1 MRRFVIFLL
10 FMLCFLSIEAQQ
22 ISLVVDN
29 QNPGWLSNKIGYG
42 DQKSVQNLKVTGYI
56 NSTDLSFIGELIGK
70 QSLNGILDLEDAY
83 IVGDTDNIIDK
94 AYFGYGE
101 LKHLLLPKSLVSAK
115 QCINALTLDTLTV
128 GGEAMPTIE
137 CSYLYADGELLNKR
151 VRNLKLR
158 AGIVE
163 IPNRTFYRKSSSNKE
178 ECIFTSITLPHTIT
192 KIGDKAFTNN
202 FALGKVNLPEGI
214 EEIGDQAFYNTAYNP
229 DTLKLPKNLR
239 RYHTRAFNNAK
250 VIYFD
255 SAIEEINNV
264 YSTYNNSFNT
274 YYYHDYLRLQSNN
287 EIHLKA
293 TTPPKFYCY
302 SNTCLKGC
310 TIYVPKSS
318 LSIYKNDSFWKC
330 TTILAEPNPAKSIE
344 LNYDRLDLRVNSKI
358 VLTAEVFPAD
368 ADTKEVTWSSSNSD
382 IAYVDGNGEVTGIK
396 SGKSYIYAT
405 LGSNTSISDSC
416 LINVHQPVTAIKLS
430 SSSILLNVGETYD
443 LDVSF
448 TPNDADNKKVIWH
461 SDNNKTAVVD
471 NGKVSAINTGS
482 AKIYAISE
490 EDSMIY
496 DYCEVTIV
504 QLVSGISLSYDSY
517 KFSRIGETIQL
528 EAVVYPEN
536 ASNKNVNWKSSN

>member
-1 MRRFVIFLL
+1 M
-10 FMLCFLSIEAQQ
+10 
-22 ISLVVDN
+22 
-29 QNPGWLSNKIGYG
+29 
-42 DQKSVQNLKVTGYI
+42 
-56 NSTDLSFIGELIGK
+56 
-70 QSLNGILDLEDAY
+70 
-83 IVGDTDNIIDK
+83 
-94 AYFGYGE
+94 
-101 LKHLLLPKSLVSAK
+101 
-115 QCINALTLDTLTV
+115 
-128 GGEAMPTIE
+128 
-137 CSYLYADGELLNKR
+137 
-151 VRNLKLR
+151 
-158 AGIVE
+158 
-163 IPNRTFYRKSSSNKE
+163 
-178 ECIFTSITLPHTIT
+178 
-192 KIGDKAFTNN
+192 
-202 FALGKVNLPEGI
+202 
-214 EEIGDQAFYNTAYNP
+214 
-229 DTLKLPKNLR
+229 
-239 RYHTRAFNNAK
+239 
-250 VIYFD
+250 
-255 SAIEEINNV
+255 
-264 YSTYNNSFNT
+264 
-274 YYYHDYLRLQSNN
+274 
-287 EIHLKA
+287 
-293 TTPPKFYCY
+293 
-302 SNTCLKGC
+302 
-310 TIYVPKSS
+310 
-318 LSIYKNDSFWKC
+318 
-330 TTILAEPNPAKSIE
+330 
-344 LNYDRLDLRVNSKI
+344 

-504 QLVSGISLSYDSY
+504 QPVSGISLSYDSY

-536 ASNKNVNWKSSN
+536 ASNKNVNWKSSNENVCIVSNGMVVALSPGTSIIIATTVDGGYMATCTISVEIDTSINYINESNSNSNFKVYSIDGRMRQSLQRGINIIVFENGQRMKVYVKE